1 MKILFVEN
9 QCVFAATVIR
19 QFLSQHLI
27 TVATNLFAARRALA
41 DASFDSVL
49 VDYDLDDGSGDEL
62 VKESKASDGMVKVVG
77 VSARDEGNTA
87 LLRVGSDSVWSKME
101 FDRIHWHGR
110 RREIAV
116 VGHPRCSR
124 RHAHVLHPSRAPIE
138 SWWPAERVRR

>member
-62 VKESKASDGMVKVVG
+62 VKESKAS
-77 VSARDEGNTA
+77 
-87 LLRVGSDSVWSKME
+87 WSKSSASQPATKETLRCCGLGRIPFGVKWSSTE
-101 FDRIHWHGR
+101 FTGTAAG
-110 RREIAV
+110 EK
-116 VGHPRCSR
+116 
-124 RHAHVLHPSRAPIE
+124 
-138 SWWPAERVRR
+138 